1 MIWTD
6 VITTGLVS
14 GMAGGL
20 VVPAGRRLLLGDITQ
35 DWLQDELELDGID
48 PVDGVTVRGK
58 DGSLSRVWHLQ
69 GTSYDA
75 RIETEQQSLL
85 LGRQSLLQEL
95 GKRNIAVRL
104 FAIKRQR
111 EIAADASWPNTVL
124 DEIGTAEAQQYKSS
138 YFIDWYLMA
147 TTQAMQPLLDAEEK
161 IPAILSEYR
170 PELLAR
176 SEDDQPCLLT
186 GFLNGLVSGEYRR
199 DLPAISR
206 NLSANLP
213 ASDLHCNKVNGT
225 ITTHVPAQHFQKVIT
240 VTLWPETVSGHL
252 IGEILALQGDI
263 EICQICDPWGSDQAM
278 LVNKRRMAG

>member
-104 FAIKRQR
+104 FAIKRRR
-111 EIAADASWPNTVL
+111 EIAADATWPNAVL
-124 DEIGTAEAQQYKSS
+124 DEIGTAEARQYKSS
-138 YFIDWYLMA
+138 YFID
-147 TTQAMQPLLDAEEK
+147 
-161 IPAILSEYR
+161 
-170 PELLAR
+170 
-176 SEDDQPCLLT
+176 
-186 GFLNGLVSGEYRR
+186 
-199 DLPAISR
+199 
-206 NLSANLP
+206 
-213 ASDLHCNKVNGT
+213 
-225 ITTHVPAQHFQKVIT
+225 
-240 VTLWPETVSGHL
+240 
-252 IGEILALQGDI
+252 
-263 EICQICDPWGSDQAM
+263 
-278 LVNKRRMAG
+278 